1 MRPAIRLSELLAAV
15 SLTTDLGAGLEFEKG
30 LQTCV
35 VACGFAR
42 ALGLDRDESRTIHHA
57 ALLRAIGCT
66 ASAPENAAMFGDD
79 VAFQA
84 AFKTLDPGD
93 PEVFAEQLG
102 AFGSWAGPERQPALA
117 ERFAEV
123 APTAGPI
130 AVQMN
135 CEVSAALGA
144 RLGLAPA
151 AIAALDEIHERWDGL
166 GLPAGI
172 SGEALSLAVRVVH
185 VAEQA
190 VLAYASGGVAAA
202 QAEVRRRAGGHLDP
216 ELCQRF
222 VEHAEELLD
231 ALAAADM
238 LAAAVEAEP
247 RPAASV
253 PADDLDRV
261 CIAFAAFADLKGIHL
276 IGHSTRV
283 AHLAESAGALLG
295 MDEWSRTSLRTAA
308 LVHDLGRAAVSS
320 AIWDRPS
327 ALRPAEWERVRL
339 HPYWTSRVLARCPAL
354 APLEEVAAAHHE
366 RMDGS
371 GYCRGARA
379 GELSVAARVLAAA
392 DAFSAMT
399 EDRPHRP
406 AHDPADAARILLADA
421 KDGRQDPQAA
431 AAVIEAAGLPRPRTA
446 WPCDLTDREVEVLR
460 LAAGGAKNQQ
470 IADALVVSPRTV
482 QHHLASIY
490 DKTGRRTRAGA
501 AVFAIEHNL
510 IAAPGE

>member
-1 MRPAIRLSELLAAV
+1 M
-15 SLTTDLGAGLEFEKG
+15 TDLGTGLGFEKG

-35 VACGFAR
+35 VACAFGR
-42 ALGLDRDESRTIHHA
+42 ALGLDDDACRTIHHT
-57 ALLRAIGCT
+57 ALLRAVGCT

-93 PEVFAEQLG
+93 PDVFAGQLE
-102 AFGSWAGPERQPALA
+102 AFGSWAGRERQPALA
-117 ERFAEV
+117 ARFVEV
-123 APTAGPI
+123 APTAGPL

-135 CEVSAALGA
+135 CEVSAALGT

-172 SGEALSLAVRVVH
+172 EGDALSLPVRVVH

-190 VLAYASGGVAAA
+190 VLACAAGGVAAA

-216 ELCQRF
+216 ELCRRF
-222 VEHAEELLD
+222 VEHAEEVLEPLS
-231 ALAAADM
+231 AADM
-238 LAAAVEAEP
+238 LTAVAEAEP
-247 RPAASV
+247 RPTATL
-253 PADDLDRV
+253 PADHLNRV
-261 CIAFAAFADLKGIHL
+261 CIAFAAFADLKGTHL
-276 IGHSTRV
+276 VGHSTRV
-283 AHLAESAGALLG
+283 AHLAGAAAGLLG
-295 MDEWSRTSLRTAA
+295 MDEPSRESLRTAA

-320 AIWDRPS
+320 AIWDRPA
-327 ALRPAEWERVRL
+327 ALGPADRERVRL
-339 HPYWTSRVLARCPAL
+339 HPYWTGRVLAHCPAL
-354 APLEEVAAAHHE
+354 APLEVVAAAHHE
-366 RMDGS
+366 RIDGS
-371 GYCRGARA
+371 GYPRGARG
-379 GELSVAARVLAAA
+379 GELSLSARVLAAA

-406 AHDPADAARILLADA
+406 ARDREEAARILLEDA
-421 KDGRQDPQAA
+421 TSGRQDPEAA
-431 AAVIEAAGLPRPRTA
+431 AAVIEAAGLPRPRAA

-460 LAAGGAKNQQ
+460 LAARGAKNQE
-470 IADALVVSPRTV
+470 IASALVVSPRTV

-510 IAAPGE
+510 IAAGAQ